1 MVVRQS
7 EGIFHSPAGCWRG
20 ASWHLG
26 VCDRWESC
34 TLKSFCRGRCFT
46 LTAHTQEKSIA
57 MEAKL
62 YVGNLPYT
70 TVDSDLQSLFSQA
83 GTVKSA
89 QVIRDRAS
97 GRSKGFGF
105 VEMSSSDEAQSAIPR
120 SHGKE
125 SSAVLSPSTLLV
137 RAKIGP

>member
-1 MVVRQS
+1 MK
-7 EGIFHSPAGCWRG
+7 F
-20 ASWHLG
+20 
-26 VCDRWESC
+26 
-34 TLKSFCRGRCFT
+34 FCRGRCFT
-46 LTAHTQEKSIA
+46 RTAHTQEKSIA

-70 TVDSDLQSLFSQA
+70 TVDADLQSLFSQA

-105 VEMSSSDEAQSAIPR
+105 VEMSSSEEAQSAITMF
-120 SHGKE
+120 HGKE
-125 SSAVLSPSTLLV
+125 YSGRPLTVNLARP
-137 RAKIGP
+137 REDRPQGGGGGRRPGGGERERRRDY